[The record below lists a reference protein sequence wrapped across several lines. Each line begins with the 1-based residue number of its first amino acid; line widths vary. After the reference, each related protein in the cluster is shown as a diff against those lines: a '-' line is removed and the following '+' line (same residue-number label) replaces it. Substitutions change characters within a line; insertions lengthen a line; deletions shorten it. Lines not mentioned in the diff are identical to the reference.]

1 MKNLVRYMIGVL
13 CVVPMWSMA
22 FIYDIQV
29 LKKWD
34 KARGRYHY
42 FIGCSDFHD
51 KKHQST
57 KSQRKD
63 IDAFISSLDV
73 RNTKVIL
80 EDLSS
85 KNTQNRKTCGRF
97 MVNSRG
103 GILGGL
109 SDKCHNLGLEVANV
123 EFRYCRVTSL
133 GPVLNN
139 LRKELRDFPSVREIK
154 VATMV
159 KEIDS
164 VVQEIRKYDDGISLK
179 RQYDQLIRK
188 VLPEVKALHM
198 RQHPNHTIAEYL
210 VAHSKGKTRLGLLK
224 RLFTFDSALLDARL
238 AHEVHNAKGK
248 KYVVA
253 FAGGAHI
260 NKVGQMLEKIG
271 YERVHSMQVTYERE
285 RDVKRCLG
293 SNLVSGKYCVKPQP
307 ISLDL
312 LNTFIKEK

>member
-13 CVVPMWSMA
+13 SVVPMWSMA

-29 LKKWD
+29 LRKWD
-34 KARGRYHY
+34 KARKRYHY

-51 KKHQST
+51 KKHQVT

-63 IDAFISSLDV
+63 IDTFISNLDV

-85 KNTQNRKTCGRF
+85 KNTQNRRACGRF

-109 SDKCHNLGLEVANV
+109 SGKCHDLGLEVANV

-139 LRKELRDFPSVREIK
+139 LRKDFRDFPSVRETK
-154 VATMV
+154 VATMI
-159 KEIDS
+159 KEIDG
-164 VVQEIRKYDDGISLK
+164 VVQEIRKYDDEIGLK
-179 RQYDQLIRK
+179 RQYDSLLRK

-198 RQHPNHTIAEYL
+198 RRHPNHTIAQYL
-210 VAHSKGKTRLGLLK
+210 AAHSKDKTRLGLLK

-238 AHEVHNAKGK
+238 AHEVHNARNK
-248 KYVVA
+248 KYAIA

-260 NKVGQMLEKIG
+260 NKVGQMLKNIG
-271 YERVHSMQVTYERE
+271 YERVHSTKVTYERE
-285 RDVKRCLG
+285 RDIKRCLG
-293 SNLVSGKYCVKPQP
+293 SNVVSGSYCVKPQP
-307 ISLDL
+307 ISLDVL
-312 LNTFIKEK
+312 DTFIKE